1 MMFIVLIIIVMDH
14 GLLISRITLKS
25 VNMLIRQT
33 FLLKETQEVAY
44 VSSPPEVSWDDDG
57 EGLVCTD
64 MDAGVYFRPLVLY
77 AFTRQVETLGSKM
90 TLCTENL
97 GCARK

>member
-1 MMFIVLIIIVMDH
+1 M
-14 GLLISRITLKS
+14 
-25 VNMLIRQT
+25 
-33 FLLKETQEVAY
+33 
-44 VSSPPEVSWDDDG
+44 SSPPEVSWDDDG

-64 MDAGVYFRPLVLY
+64 MDAGVYFRPLVQ
-77 AFTRQVETLGSKM
+77 TRLSNAPLGSKM